1 MKQVKL
7 LRDAKILHKAGEVV
21 TVSPAE
27 FNHLVS
33 LGSATPYAPKA
44 SADAKEPKA
53 EPVKKTRLKK

>member
-27 FNHLVS
+27 YDFLVS
-33 LGSATPYAPKA
+33 LGTATPYAPKA

-53 EPVKKTRLKK
+53 EPVKKTRKK